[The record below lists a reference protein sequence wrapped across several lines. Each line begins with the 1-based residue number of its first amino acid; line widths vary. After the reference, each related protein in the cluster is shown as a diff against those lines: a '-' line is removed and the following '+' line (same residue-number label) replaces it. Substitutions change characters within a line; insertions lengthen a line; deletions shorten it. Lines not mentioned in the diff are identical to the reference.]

1 MRLPWTIASARP
13 ENWFRAIG
21 RARSRRANA
30 AAVRASYG
38 SRRIQAAQR
47 FSEQQIAFILHQA
60 EEGGAVEEVRR
71 TVVLH
76 GARGDNR
83 LAPIPVPERLTFAAR
98 GTPPGEATNVGQM
111 YVLFAQAIREGQTL
125 QPTFEIAVDPQ
136 RLIDTIRLAPEGR
149 RQVTPG

>member
-83 LAPIPVPERLTFAAR
+83 LAPIPVPERLTFAVH
-98 GTPPGEATNVGQM
+98 GTPLGEATNVGQM
-111 YVLFAQAIREGQTL
+111 YVLFAQPSAKARLCSRHSRSRSIRS
-125 QPTFEIAVDPQ
+125 A
-136 RLIDTIRLAPEGR
+136 
-149 RQVTPG
+149 